1 MIWIMATRNYSS
13 RGLTFYGQEYEVT
26 RLMFEL
32 QQRQQLCRIVLW
44 SDLSY
49 IIDNGR
55 CQFFLDSKPVELPKL
70 VINKCGANINAVWI
84 YTLEILES
92 MGVKC
97 INSYTA
103 TTLFIDKLRTLN
115 LLASNGIRV
124 PRSFLISRE
133 HQLEEIVKNNFE
145 FPLIIKPIKGSLGK
159 GIQLCRSF
167 SDLVNTFNIIKSMST
182 EYGAKNHMLVQEYI
196 GDRVGE
202 DLRII
207 MTGNVP
213 LGCMLRKSEND
224 FKANISAGATG
235 EAYPLTDDILDVCA
249 KITSITN
256 VDICGIDLLFSGDGF
271 KVCEVNTNPGFEG
284 FEKYCDKDIAKK
296 LANYAIEQYNKL

>member
-1 MIWIMATRNYSS
+1 
-13 RGLTFYGQEYEVT
+13 
-26 RLMFEL
+26 
-32 QQRQQLCRIVLW
+32 LCRIVLW

-49 IIDNGR
+49 IIDNKG
-55 CQFFLDSKPVELPKL
+55 CQFFLDGKPVELPKL
-70 VINKCGANINAVWI
+70 IINKCGSNINPVWL

-92 MGVKC
+92 EGVKC

-115 LLASNGIRV
+115 LLASNGIKV
-124 PRSFLISRE
+124 PKSFLISRE

-145 FPLIIKPIKGSLGK
+145 LPLIIKPIKGSLGK

-182 EYGAKNHMLVQEYI
+182 EYGAKNHILVQEYI
-196 GDRVGE
+196 GDRVGQ

-249 KITSITN
+249 KINSITN